1 MNIKMEKNEK
11 KTKENYI
18 KFGTMLL
25 ISFCSMYIVMFL
37 NVDNIDHIY
46 LSLTRLYMS
55 LLMVSPMSVL
65 MLVLMKDMY
74 TNKKLNSTLY
84 VASTTI
90 FFISLLLLRTQ
101 TPIGDKQYMMA
112 MIPHHS
118 SAILTSKNAE
128 IKDPEVKR
136 LSQQII
142 QSQEEEITQMKTILR
157 RLK

>member
-1 MNIKMEKNEK
+1 MEKNEK